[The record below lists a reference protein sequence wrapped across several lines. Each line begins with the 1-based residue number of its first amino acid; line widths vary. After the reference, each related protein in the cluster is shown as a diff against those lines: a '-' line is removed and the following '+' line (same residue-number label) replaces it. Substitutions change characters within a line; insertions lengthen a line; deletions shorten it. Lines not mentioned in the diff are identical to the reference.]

1 MPLDSYEVQPMNWW
15 RFSKHHANCKFS
27 LASQMYV
34 DSANLRWSLQLL
46 NGLSRGHQLIH
57 KSASA
62 NIDNKAVR
70 SGLVEG
76 EYKGRRKKKRERN
89 GSLQNS
95 YLSVF
100 GFARKIKE
108 REKKFSWKTVI
119 LCIWFSQRREG
130 KLVEIKFHKFDFKQ
144 R

>member
-76 EYKGRRKKKRERN
+76 EYKGRRKKREKGMGACKIVIFLYLVSQGRQRN
-89 GSLQNS
+89 GKRNFPGKQLFCA
-95 YLSVF
+95 F
-100 GFARKIKE
+100 GFHKE
-108 REKKFSWKTVI
+108 ERASW
-119 LCIWFSQRREG
+119 
-130 KLVEIKFHKFDFKQ
+130 
-144 R
+144 